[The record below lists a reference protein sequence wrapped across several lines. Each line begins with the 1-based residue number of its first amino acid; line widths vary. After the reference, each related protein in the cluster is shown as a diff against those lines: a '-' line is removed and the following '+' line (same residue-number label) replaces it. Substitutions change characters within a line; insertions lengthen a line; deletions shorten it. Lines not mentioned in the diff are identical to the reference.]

1 MDTKWCRVMFM
12 GAVSQMP
19 KYKEIIEDRLPLRK
33 SRRSGA
39 AAIQLDGESCPL
51 SSALR
56 SNGPASETVLEAT
69 THKRLR
75 S

>member
-19 KYKEIIEDRLPLRK
+19 KYKEIAKRVKGGEHAERDRCLDEG
-33 SRRSGA
+33 SESDARSGG

-51 SSALR
+51 SFKWA
-56 SNGPASETVLEAT
+56 G
-69 THKRLR
+69 
-75 S
+75 